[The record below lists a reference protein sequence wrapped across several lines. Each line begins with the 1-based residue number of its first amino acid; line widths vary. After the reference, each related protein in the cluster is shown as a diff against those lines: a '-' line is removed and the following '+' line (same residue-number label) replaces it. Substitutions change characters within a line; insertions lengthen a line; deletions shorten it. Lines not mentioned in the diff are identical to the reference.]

1 MISRYRSKWKSIGR
15 LGVVGLFWIPIA
27 FGQGERGAITGTVTD
42 QSNAVIPETE
52 ITVVD
57 VATNVKYATT
67 STGSGTYRVPSLP
80 PGIYRITASKT
91 GFKQA
96 LAEHIRVAVGT
107 TVNVDLKM
115 QVGESSQTVTVIE
128 ESPLLQTAPELG
140 TDVSPQEFNT
150 WPLFQSDQQRQP
162 QDFIFNSLPGSS
174 GSSFQ
179 GSINGG
185 QNFGYEILVDGVA
198 LERNYLNGGST
209 DLTPS
214 VESVSEFKLQTV
226 NIGANYGGAGSA
238 VVNFSIKSGTNE
250 FHGTAYEFN
259 SNSAFQSNGATTN
272 FLRASDPTIKK
283 GYYNQNNFGVAEI
296 NLLLWNL
303 GRNSQPELRF
313 WESYDPSNH
322 AVEEWGFL
330 RPIGIADRNGC
341 FRPPCFSRRNFRPG
355 DDPNGQWR
363 TGSRSSHV
371 PGPP

>member
-1 MISRYRSKWKSIGR
+1 MNIKAGYRLDQNFLLSVW
-15 LGVVGLFWIPIA
+15 LLFFTTSLFA
-27 FGQGERGAITGTVTD
+27 QGERGAITGTLTD
-42 QSNAVIPETE
+42 ETGSVIPDTE
-52 ITVVD
+52 ITVTE
-57 VATNVKYATT
+57 VATNIKYTT
-67 STGSGTYRVPSLP
+67 NSTGSGVYRVPGLP
-80 PGIYRITASKT
+80 PGIYNISASKT

-96 LAEHIRVAVGT
+96 VAENIRVAVGT
-107 TVNVDLKM
+107 TVNVDLRM

-226 NIGANYGGAGSA
+226 NIGANYGRAGSA
-238 VVNFSIKSGTNE
+238 VVNC
-250 FHGTAYEFN
+250 A
-259 SNSAFQSNGATTN
+259 
-272 FLRASDPTIKK
+272 
-283 GYYNQNNFGVAEI
+283 I
-296 NLLLWNL
+296 N
-303 GRNSQPELRF
+303 
-313 WESYDPSNH
+313 
-322 AVEEWGFL
+322 
-330 RPIGIADRNGC
+330 
-341 FRPPCFSRRNFRPG
+341 
-355 DDPNGQWR
+355 
-363 TGSRSSHV
+363 
-371 PGPP
+371 